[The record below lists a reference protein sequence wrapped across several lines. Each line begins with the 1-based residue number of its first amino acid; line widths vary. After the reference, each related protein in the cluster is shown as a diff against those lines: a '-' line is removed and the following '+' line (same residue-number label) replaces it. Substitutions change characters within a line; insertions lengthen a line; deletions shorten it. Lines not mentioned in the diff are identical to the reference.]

1 MTDFVTDDGEVIDYA
16 KAATQAKSRIATFKF
31 GLLETVRGDPRL
43 SKAPCESVVGVLAS
57 FLTVD
62 DRTLKPTRVYA
73 SNTTILS
80 RTNIKTRQS
89 IKKARDLLQQYEYC
103 VTQGRTASGCDL
115 YELRNPHAEFVKMH
129 SLAKAEKLKEE
140 AAAAREEERR
150 KNELKRHRGSTDNPA
165 ENSEGVIKSPRR
177 GSTDNPAENS
187 EGVIKSPRRG
197 STDNPNFVEYYRGR
211 KGIEKENILSAYG
224 EEDNQQQPLPVPAS
238 QAELEH
244 MMTEICSG
252 VSISPAII
260 SQLRRLLLA
269 GELTLEIINLQR
281 DHAERNAA

>member
-1 MTDFVTDDGEVIDYA
+1 MTEFVTDDGEVIDYA
-16 KAATQAKSRIATFKF
+16 KAAAQAKSRIATFKF

-43 SKAPCESVVGVLAS
+43 SKAPCESVVGVLTS

-73 SNTTILS
+73 SNNTILS

-89 IKKARDLLQQYEYC
+89 VKKARDLLQEYEYC

-150 KNELKRHRGSTDNPA
+150 K
-165 ENSEGVIKSPRR
+165 SEMKSRR

-211 KGIEKENILSAYG
+211 KGIEKEDILSAYG
-224 EEDNQQQPLPVPAS
+224 EEDNHQQPLPVPAS
-238 QAELEH
+238 QEELEH

-252 VSISPAII
+252 VSISPTII